1 MKQRADVD
9 TGEAINTCTHTH
21 TESVVSALASR
32 KLLPFREPSDLEAGR
47 QVEITRRR
55 DGEITGCSLCFP
67 HLNSTRINSTET
79 QLNFAVVSRCSP
91 SLALVCFL
99 LVCCARSKRSHTHG
113 QVISA
118 SDDSQ
123 SRVFALSLSRR
134 IHLTV
139 ARARARALDS
149 SGPTWLTA
157 LSTAAAAALRR
168 QQKQKQQPGR
178 RRRRNSSSAS
188 NPIARL
194 VLRRR
199 RRFRS
204 SRRFSVS
211 GSLLVT
217 HSRSIWLPA
226 RSSRSQ
232 LA

>member
-1 MKQRADVD
+1 M
-9 TGEAINTCTHTH
+9 
-21 TESVVSALASR
+21 LP
-32 KLLPFREPSDLEAGR
+32 LLS
-47 QVEITRRR
+47 
-55 DGEITGCSLCFP
+55 SP
-67 HLNSTRINSTET
+67 HLNSTRINSN
-79 QLNFAVVSRCSP
+79 QLNRNSTKLCCGFSLLAFVGIGLLPFSLLRSQQTLTHTRTGNLGFRRFSESSFCS
-91 SLALVCFL
+91 
-99 LVCCARSKRSHTHG
+99 
-113 QVISA
+113 
-118 SDDSQ
+118 
-123 SRVFALSLSRR
+123 LSLSRR

-157 LSTAAAAALRR
+157 LSTAAAAAALRR

>member
-1 MKQRADVD
+1 M
-9 TGEAINTCTHTH
+9 
-21 TESVVSALASR
+21 LP
-32 KLLPFREPSDLEAGR
+32 LLS
-47 QVEITRRR
+47 
-55 DGEITGCSLCFP
+55 SP

-157 LSTAAAAALRR
+157 LSTAAAALRR

>member
-1 MKQRADVD
+1 MLPLLSSPQLNSNQLNRNSTKLCC
-9 TGEAINTCTHTH
+9 GF
-21 TESVVSALASR
+21 SLLAFVGIG
-32 KLLPFREPSDLEAGR
+32 LLPFRLLRSQQTLTH
-47 QVEITRRR
+47 TRTGNLGFRR
-55 DGEITGCSLCFP
+55 FSESSFCSLS
-67 HLNSTRINSTET
+67 L
-79 QLNFAVVSRCSP
+79 SR
-91 SLALVCFL
+91 
-99 LVCCARSKRSHTHG
+99 
-113 QVISA
+113 
-118 SDDSQ
+118 
-123 SRVFALSLSRR
+123 SRR